1 MGGRKPSPLTTLNM
15 DEEKARVRKEYSRD
29 GVSQKMMTFR
39 VDLDVLEMLAHAPN
53 KGRLI
58 NDAVREWYRNHQ

>member
-1 MGGRKPSPLTTLNM
+1 M
-15 DEEKARVRKEYSRD
+15 EKEKVRVRKEYSRH

-39 VDLDVLEMLAHAPN
+39 VDLDVFEMLEHAAN

-58 NDAVREWYRNHQ
+58 NDAVRELYRNHQ

>member
-1 MGGRKPSPLTTLNM
+1 MEN
-15 DEEKARVRKEYSRD
+15 EKVRVRKEYSRD